1 MGGKSKH
8 TSSKSCCTNPRD
20 IVLAATTLALT
31 LTEGRSRCE
40 VETLINLFSF
50 TTNTLQAILAQR
62 LINERYTDN
71 LNVDL

>member
-1 MGGKSKH
+1 MGKTKKQSERG
-8 TSSKSCCTNPRD
+8 CPDTNARD
-20 IVLAATTLALT
+20 IVLAAATLSLT

-40 VETLINLFSF
+40 VETLINLFSL

-71 LNVDL
+71 LNIDL